1 MLGDLID
8 NPSSRMG
15 AFDSS
20 MSTEDSVQQVIDL
33 FRPHKKYVRFCATG
47 NHERRTKKDFNLDV
61 TKIIA
66 ERLGAK
72 YTSNDFFDKL
82 EINGKDLIVY
92 GKHGTRFSKSPQ
104 LAMRGFIQDMSSIHA
119 DLCMMGHN
127 HFSEFSSKYI
137 RDYNGGKRRYYCFTG
152 HFLNYENSY
161 AHNQGKD
168 MSLCGFQRLEVTN
181 NGSINSKNYYL
192 DEVK

>member
-1 MLGDLID
+1 
-8 NPSSRMG
+8 
-15 AFDSS
+15 
-20 MSTEDSVQQVIDL
+20 
-33 FRPHKKYVRFCATG
+33 
-47 NHERRTKKDFNLDV
+47 
-61 TKIIA
+61 
-66 ERLGAK
+66 
-72 YTSNDFFDKL
+72 
-82 EINGKDLIVY
+82 
-92 GKHGTRFSKSPQ
+92 
-104 LAMRGFIQDMSSIHA
+104 MSSIHA